1 MKADSSTIN
10 IFPEINGYNRTT
22 CDIYSELIS
31 TEMRPS
37 VQVSLYQYL
46 HFAHHFFPKKHL
58 HLKKRILNL
67 SEDGYVLLSRI
78 YRRRIKRY
86 PDIDVLFNLINPYD
100 NHLGIQKELSRVCS
114 TNGLKTGLLGLFH
127 KIYVKSIRGFD
138 RLFPLGMLPVSPD
151 IQRIISE
158 QCRHLYPKLVKS
170 NEEFLESSDIH
181 DSHYALIRFA
191 MHIEQLAAW
200 NRHLLEATDPRL
212 VILTNA
218 KDPRDAAMQI
228 ACEKMDIPSMLIPH
242 GFPQKSQHPISAP
255 WVMSYANHHDDYL
268 KKLCRYPEQVK
279 SLGWLEPRKTLSF
292 NTEDTYNNRGKP
304 ERIKQYD
311 ILFLSQ
317 FSGSRLHRC
326 ASLISRVPDIIQTL
340 DKMKEV
346 ESITIRLRLDEMN
359 DPMIVHY
366 LKGLNCS
373 KLKLSK
379 NKSIYSD
386 LKVHNLLISFSS
398 TGLLYGPYLNIKSIE
413 VRDDD
418 IDSVWPNS
426 ILPEEQ
432 VYNIGRFYHPIEFRE
447 FVRQSPIP
455 NGDEIFY
462 NRGREL
468 ERFDEIV
475 HTIL

>member
-1 MKADSSTIN
+1 MKADISTKN
-10 IFPEINGYNRTT
+10 FFPEINDYNRTT
-22 CDIYSELIS
+22 CDIYTEFMS
-31 TEMRPS
+31 TEMRTS

-46 HFAHHFFPKKHL
+46 HFAHHFPPKKYL
-58 HLKKRILNL
+58 HLKKRFLNL
-67 SEDGYVLLSRI
+67 SEDGYVFLSRI
-78 YRRRIKRY
+78 FKRRIKRY

-100 NHLGIQKELSRVCS
+100 NHLGIQKELSRICLS
-114 TNGLKTGLLGLFH
+114 IELKTGLLGWFH
-127 KIYVKSIRGFD
+127 KIYTMSIRGFD
-138 RLFPLGMLPVSPD
+138 RLFPLGMLPVSPK
-151 IQRIISE
+151 IKKIISE
-158 QCRHLYPKLVKS
+158 QCRHLYLKMLES
-170 NEEFLESSDIH
+170 NEEFHQLSGIYDSLEV
-181 DSHYALIRFA
+181 LIRFA

-200 NRHLLEATDPRL
+200 NHHILEATDPRL

-242 GFPQKSQHPISAP
+242 GFPQKSQHPISAS
-255 WVMSYANHHDDYL
+255 WVMSYASHHDDYL

-292 NTEDTYNNRGKP
+292 NIENTYYNRGKP
-304 ERIKQYD
+304 RKINQYD

-326 ASLISRVPDIIQTL
+326 ASLISRIPDIIQTL

-359 DPMIVHY
+359 DPMIVHF

-379 NKSIYSD
+379 MKSIYSD

-398 TGLLYGPYLNIKSIE
+398 TGLLYGPYLNMKSIE

-426 ILPEEQ
+426 ILPKKH
-432 VYNIGRFYHPIEFRE
+432 VYNIGRSFHPTEFRE
-447 FVRQSPIP
+447 FVRQSPTP
-455 NGDEIFY
+455 NGNDFFY
-462 NRGREL
+462 NRGGEL
-468 ERFDEIV
+468 ERFAEIV
-475 HTIL
+475 RAIH